1 MKRVSI
7 SASAGHSVSNGEPL
21 LAGAREELALL
32 RFGPLEG
39 RVLHTLWSF
48 DEITLADLHHLL
60 ADTAISQSVLRST
73 LEKLHLKRLIRSRKV
88 HRTCFYRATFDQS
101 TFIRLLRVQLAGFLG
116 EAGMA
121 ILKNASETGS

>member
-1 MKRVSI
+1 MRGAST
-7 SASAGHSVSNGEPL
+7 SASAVDRVSDDETIPVG
-21 LAGAREELALL
+21 GREELALL

-39 RVLHTLWSF
+39 RVMHTLWSF

-88 HRTCFYRATFDQS
+88 HRTCFYRAAFDQA
-101 TFIRLLRVQLAGFLG
+101 TFIRLLSVQLAGFLG
-116 EAGMA
+116 EAGMVV
-121 ILKNASETGS
+121 LKNASEG